1 MKHYDTT
8 KRVHRIGQPGIL
20 TTNRNYEFTL
30 EDSTKDL
37 LREGAR
43 REGMPNYSNASSEQL
58 RNFLQGRDVNKIL
71 FKLYKRSQ

>member
-8 KRVHRIGQPGIL
+8 KRVHRIGQPSIL
-20 TTNRNYEFTL
+20 TTNRNYEFSL

-58 RNFLQGRDVNKIL
+58 RNYLQGRDVNKIL